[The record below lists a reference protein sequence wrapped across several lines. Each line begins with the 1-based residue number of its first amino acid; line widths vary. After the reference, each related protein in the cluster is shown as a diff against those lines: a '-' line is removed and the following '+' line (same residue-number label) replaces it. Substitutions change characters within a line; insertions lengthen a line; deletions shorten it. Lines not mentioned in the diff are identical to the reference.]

1 MEDNKN
7 YETARFKELSLDDL
21 ENIAGGRGITQTEK
35 NDYEATYR
43 KYQGTYSKLARS
55 GRGNEAFK
63 LFNTFANERFLW
75 EKDIENAPDGSA
87 DILFSSRMEG
97 LWPTL

>member
-7 YETARFKELSLDDL
+7 YETAGFKELNLDDL
-21 ENIAGGRGITQTEK
+21 ENIAGGRGITQSEK

-43 KYQGTYSKLARS
+43 KFQRTYSMLSRN
-55 GRGNEAFK
+55 GREKEAFK
-63 LFNTFANERFLW
+63 LFNTFANERYRW

-87 DILFSSRMEG
+87 DILFSSRMED
-97 LWPTL
+97 LWPML

>member
-7 YETARFKELSLDDL
+7 FESENFQALSLEDL
-21 ENIAGGRGITQTEK
+21 DNIAGGRPITKVEK
-35 NDYEATYR
+35 DDYDATYR
-43 KYQGTYSKLARS
+43 KYQKTFSALNRN
-55 GRGNEAFK
+55 GRADEAFK
-63 LFNTFANERFLW
+63 LFNTFANEHYYW

-97 LWPTL
+97 LWPTI